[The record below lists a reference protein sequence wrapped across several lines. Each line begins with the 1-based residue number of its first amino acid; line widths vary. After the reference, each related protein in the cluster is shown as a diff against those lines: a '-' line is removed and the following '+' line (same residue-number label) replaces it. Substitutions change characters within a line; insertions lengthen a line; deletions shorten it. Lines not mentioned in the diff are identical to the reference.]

1 MSDQP
6 QTDIVAAF
14 NRVLDARKSLL
25 KSKNNWRVLS
35 GVPKTTALDAFAGK
49 NPTMDTLQKLAA
61 AAKMTVAEMLEY
73 GDPDWEAKA
82 KARAILR
89 EMEPGEIASLTT
101 LLKIRID
108 RAEGGNG
115 GRAATSE

>member
-14 NRVLDARKSLL
+14 NRVLDARKPLL

-35 GVPKTTALDAFAGK
+35 GLPKTTALDAFAGK
-49 NPTMDTLQKLAA
+49 NPTMDTLQKLASA
-61 AAKMTVAEMLEY
+61 AEMTVAEMLEY
-73 GDPDWEAKA
+73 GDPDWQTKA
-82 KARAILR
+82 EARAMLR
-89 EMEPGEIASLTT
+89 EMTSGEIASLTT
-101 LLKIRID
+101 LLRIRID
-108 RAEGGNG
+108 RAEGGTD